1 MSTSPTLSP
10 LPEPQRRDSLWR
22 QRWRRYTD
30 ALSVYLPVFLMA
42 FLALASY
49 WLLRLTPDGQ
59 EAEPVRAERK
69 EPDYFMQGFAVKVFE
84 PDGRLR
90 GEIAGT
96 VMRHRP
102 DNSTYEVDNARIRS
116 LDERG
121 ALTTVT
127 AQRMVS
133 NDAQTEFVFEG
144 EAVLVREA
152 FGEEPRLE
160 VRGERLQMTTEP
172 RRVWSDLPV
181 RIERDQSVV
190 SANQLNYTGDPDVI
204 EMQGQ
209 VRLLIPPR

>member
-1 MSTSPTLSP
+1 MSTGPLLSP

-22 QRWRRYTD
+22 QRWRKYTD

-42 FLALASY
+42 FLALVSY
-49 WLLRLTPDGQ
+49 WLLRLTPDAQ

-96 VMRHRP
+96 EMRHRP

-127 AQRMVS
+127 ARRMVS

-144 EAVLVREA
+144 EALVVREA

-172 RRVWSDLPV
+172 TRVWSDLPV
-181 RIERDQSVV
+181 RIERNQMVV
-190 SANQLNYTGDPDVI
+190 SANQLNYTGEPDVI
-204 EMQGQ
+204 DMQGQ
-209 VRLLIPPR
+209 VRLLLPPR